1 MGGQVATF
9 FLLTGVFFVIWL
21 GIRSYAQRQARE
33 VGEPGPASSVPL
45 PSGPTTTPLFVAPP
59 EPPRPSEDRSGVLR
73 ESRRQAV
80 LLRRHFPPRAGSLSH
95 FGGVPTVPLG
105 FTWPFVVLP
114 DGRDRALT
122 FVLQVDCAA
131 IP

>member
-1 MGGQVATF
+1 M
-9 FLLTGVFFVIWL
+9 
-21 GIRSYAQRQARE
+21 
-33 VGEPGPASSVPL
+33 PL
-45 PSGPTTTPLFVAPP
+45 PSSPATTPLFVAPP
-59 EPPRPSEDRSGVLR
+59 EPPPPSEDRSGVLR

-95 FGGVPTVPLG
+95 FGASRPSRSASP
-105 FTWPFVVLP
+105 WPFVVQP

-131 IP
+131 IPEEDGWA